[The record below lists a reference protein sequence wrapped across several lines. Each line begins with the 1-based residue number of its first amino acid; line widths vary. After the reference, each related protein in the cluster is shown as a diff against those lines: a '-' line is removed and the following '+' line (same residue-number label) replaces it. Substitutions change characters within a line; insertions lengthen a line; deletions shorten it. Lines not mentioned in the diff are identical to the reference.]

1 MKFLLGSLAIASLS
15 ITSTQVFAQENI
27 ITLSPK
33 PEDAK
38 GFYGTLGLGYAA
50 HQDIGLSDSF
60 RGQLCENGI
69 NIHI

>member
-15 ITSTQVFAQENI
+15 ITSTQVFAQENV
-27 ITLSPK
+27 ITSSPK
-33 PEDAK
+33 PEDVK

>member
-1 MKFLLGSLAIASLS
+1 MKFLLSSLAIASLS
-15 ITSTQVFAQENI
+15 VTSTQVFAQENVVI
-27 ITLSPK
+27 SSPK
-33 PEDAK
+33 HEDVK